1 MRRLSLSVRVLL
13 DVDVECAGFFFSG
26 AGEGVSLGTAS
37 VVFESG
43 KIGLCNGMT
52 VGGLFSDGL
61 VI

>member
-13 DVDVECAGFFFSG
+13 DVDVECAGFFSG

-43 KIGLCNGMT
+43 KIGLCNGMA